1 MSGIIKRSFQ
11 LRSLSSRSQ
20 ISKIYMENSLII
32 KIDHR
37 YIYYFDCHLQ
47 QTSIHPTKETLVSR
61 NFQNIR
67 IPSFQELKIFLE
79 NT

>member
-1 MSGIIKRSFQ
+1 
-11 LRSLSSRSQ
+11 
-20 ISKIYMENSLII
+20 MENSLII
-32 KIDHR
+32 KIDYR

-47 QTSIHPTKETLVSR
+47 QTSIYPKKETLVSR

-67 IPSFQELKIFLE
+67 ISPFQELKIFLE